1 MKLSKEEQ
9 SHLRG
14 IANWPVFDGRAGDM
28 EGGKGWA
35 NRGGRL
41 IGNGEGLGRRRA
53 ARPNPQYS
61 FPGPSAA
68 ADEGPGAPGILP
80 NHEAPGVAGA
90 KQKGRSA
97 CALRP

>member
-1 MKLSKEEQ
+1 MSEIRRAREDQDMKLSKEEQ

-41 IGNGEGLGRRRA
+41 IGNGEGFPRRV
-53 ARPNPQYS
+53 
-61 FPGPSAA
+61 
-68 ADEGPGAPGILP
+68 
-80 NHEAPGVAGA
+80 GVAQQDSNFG
-90 KQKGRSA
+90 GS
-97 CALRP
+97 